1 MTTKGFTV
9 KDLMWIAMFA
19 AITAVLSQI
28 AVPLPFTPIPIN
40 LATFSVFIAGGL
52 LGAERG
58 AVSQLVY
65 VLLGAAGVP
74 VFANFTGGFARL
86 AGSTGGYIAGY
97 ILAAFIIG
105 LIIKKMPKTV
115 FSYAFAMIVGAIC
128 YFSLGT
134 VWFMFVMES
143 KLLPALTMCVFP
155 YIPGDLIKVG
165 LAAFLVKRLEGRLN
179 PAVDAR
185 RP

>member
-9 KDLMWIAMFA
+9 KDLIWIAMFA
-19 AITAVLSQI
+19 AVTAVLSQI
-28 AVPLPFTPIPIN
+28 SVPLPFTPVPIN
-40 LATFSVFIAGGL
+40 LATFSVFMAGGL
-52 LGAERG
+52 LGAEKG
-58 AVSQLVY
+58 AISQLVY

-74 VFANFTGGFARL
+74 VFANFTGGFAKL
-86 AGSTGGYIAGY
+86 AGPTGGYIAGY

-105 LIIKKMPKTV
+105 LIINKMPKTV
-115 FSYAFAMIVGAIC
+115 FSYAFAMIIGAIC

-134 VWFMFVMES
+134 VWFMFLM
-143 KLLPALTMCVFP
+143 KTNLLSALTMCVLP
-155 YIPGDLIKVG
+155 YMPGDLIKIG

-179 PAVDAR
+179 PAVDAQ